1 MVTQLSLMEAI
12 MDMLCI
18 SPIYFLGLVVTGLL
32 LFYLFKKDK
41 QLPKIRITIS
51 SILLYYYL
59 CIVLTNV
66 VGIPTISEFNR
77 LTKLGESL
85 FHPNLSFIPFVNGF
99 SLEFILNIICFM
111 PLGFLCPYIS
121 RSYEQIKKAALIGF
135 GLSLII
141 EISQL
146 FTLYRATDIND
157 LIANTLGTII
167 GCCCFKLFARI
178 GNRKS
183 GSGHRVTLADNTT
196 RILPVLIT
204 LFAFVIVFVN

>member
-32 LFYLFKKDK
+32 LFYLFKRNK

-59 CIVLTNV
+59 CIVLTNI

-85 FHPNLSFIPFVNGF
+85 FHPNLSFIPFVNGI

-111 PLGFLCPYIS
+111 PLGFLCPYIC
-121 RSYEQIKKAALIGF
+121 RSYEQIKKAAMIGF

-146 FTLYRATDIND
+146 FT
-157 LIANTLGTII
+157 
-167 GCCCFKLFARI
+167 
-178 GNRKS
+178 
-183 GSGHRVTLADNTT
+183 
-196 RILPVLIT
+196 
-204 LFAFVIVFVN
+204 

>member
-1 MVTQLSLMEAI
+1 MGTQLSFTEAI
-12 MDMLCI
+12 MDMLCLN
-18 SPIYFLGLVVTGLL
+18 PLYFLGLAVTGVL
-32 LFYLFKKDK
+32 LFCLFKRDK

-59 CIVLTNV
+59 CIVLTNI

-85 FHPNLSFIPFVNGF
+85 FHPNISYIPFVNGI

-111 PLGFLCPYIS
+111 PLGFLCPFIS
-121 RSYEQIKKAALIGF
+121 RFFGQIKNAAMIGF
-135 GLSLII
+135 GLSLAI

-157 LIANTLGTII
+157 LIANVLGTIL
-167 GCCCFKLFARI
+167 GCCCFKLIAKN
-178 GNRKS
+178 GTGKS
-183 GSGHRVTLADNTT
+183 GSKHGSSITNRSTWF
-196 RILPVLIT
+196 LPVFIT
-204 LFAFVIVFVN
+204 LCSFVIVFIN